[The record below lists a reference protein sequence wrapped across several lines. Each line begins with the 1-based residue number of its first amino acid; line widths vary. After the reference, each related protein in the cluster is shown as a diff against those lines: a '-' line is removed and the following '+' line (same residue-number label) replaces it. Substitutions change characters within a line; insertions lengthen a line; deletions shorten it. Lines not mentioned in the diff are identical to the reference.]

1 VAARVGRLD
10 EQADAVLALEPD
22 VVALQEVTRT
32 TTARW
37 TERLTAAGLHPLAGP
52 VPADGRRLGV
62 VLAARTP
69 PTPAGAPPIPWPER
83 AVAMTVEL
91 DGRPVRVLNLHSP
104 ISQRPGRVKVRTL
117 RAAHAWLADGDEPTV
132 LLGDLNT
139 PRREHVDGS
148 AWSFA
153 RTSGGALRPERGEDW
168 EAAELG
174 VMVQR
179 LGAHG
184 YVDAFR
190 AVHGYGRKEV
200 SWAWAHGGG
209 WRLDHC
215 LVRGARDVRLCE
227 YVHEVRRAGLSDH
240 SALVADVAF

>member
-1 VAARVGRLD
+1 MAARVGRLD

>member
-1 VAARVGRLD
+1 M
-10 EQADAVLALEPD
+10 
-22 VVALQEVTRT
+22 ALQEVTRA

-52 VPADGRRLGV
+52 PPAGGRRLGV
-62 VLAARTP
+62 VLAARKP
-69 PTPAGAPPIPWPER
+69 PVPAPAPAIPWPER
-83 AVAMTVEL
+83 AVAATLDL
-91 DGRPVRVLNLHSP
+91 DGRAVRVLNLHSP
-104 ISQRPGRVKVRTL
+104 ISQRPGLVKVRTL
-117 RAAHAWLADGDEPTV
+117 EATHDWLAAGDEPTIV
-132 LLGDLNT
+132 LGDFNT
-139 PRREHVDGS
+139 PRREHPDGS

-153 RTSGGALRPERGEDW
+153 RTSDGALRPERGERW

-179 LGAHG
+179 LRAHG

-190 AVHGYGRKEV
+190 TVHGYGRKEV

-215 LVRGARDVRLCE
+215 LARGARDVRLCE

-240 SALVADVAF
+240 SALVADVVF

>member
-1 VAARVGRLD
+1 MPTARLSAFFAAVFVAAAASAARADDTLATYAF
-10 EQADAVLALEPD
+10 ADAAPTLEATHD
-22 VVALQEVTRT
+22 
-32 TTARW
+32 W
-37 TERLTAAGLHPLAGP
+37 
-52 VPADGRRLGV
+52 
-62 VLAARTP
+62 LAA
-69 PTPAGAPPIPWPER
+69 
-83 AVAMTVEL
+83 
-91 DGRPVRVLNLHSP
+91 
-104 ISQRPGRVKVRTL
+104 
-117 RAAHAWLADGDEPTV
+117 GDEPAII
-132 LLGDLNT
+132 LGDLNT
-139 PRREHVDGS
+139 PRREHPDGS

-153 RTSGGALRPERGEDW
+153 RTSDGALRPERGERW

-179 LGAHG
+179 LRTYG

-215 LVRGARDVRLCE
+215 LVRGARRVRLCE

-240 SALVADVAF
+240 SALVADVVL